1 MKFDTKSV
9 LIGFAFG
16 TLISTATTMFLEAQ
30 ERRRIALLMEQ
41 DQKDVACGYEGEGEK
56 TQFVCRW
63 ETKTVGELTGGKAR

>member
-1 MKFDTKSV
+1 MKLDTKSF
-9 LIGFAFG
+9 LIGFTIGVA
-16 TLISTATTMFLEAQ
+16 IATVTSMVLEVM